1 ALVAAAAAARVGA
14 DPSSAWVN
22 LADDPA
28 LGTLARALAGAGT
41 HGASPVAML
50 ERVAADARDAARWEA
65 QARARALGA
74 RAAAPLGLCFLP
86 AFVLVGIVP
95 VVAGAGPLLP

>member
-1 ALVAAAAAARVGA
+1 
-14 DPSSAWVN
+14 
-22 LADDPA
+22 
-28 LGTLARALAGAGT
+28 
-41 HGASPVAML
+41 ML
-50 ERVAADARDAARWEA
+50 QRVAEDARDAARWDA

-95 VVAGAGPLLP
+95 VVAGVGPLLP